1 MPMSRVVKLQPHTE
15 PSPEI
20 HERAM
25 DNLRFIRETM
35 ERAGTFTAISGWGEV
50 AIGVT
55 ATVAAL
61 IAARQRETSRWL
73 TVWIIEA
80 VIAAAI
86 SVASMTIKSR
96 AAREPLLPIAVRK
109 IALSFSPPMIVGA
122 LLTVTLVRMGLD
134 GLLPGIWMMLYGTA
148 VVAAGTYSV
157 RPVPVMGL
165 AFVVTGAVSLF
176 APDSWDT
183 ALMIAG
189 FGGLHVVFGTLIA
202 RRHGG

>member
-1 MPMSRVVKLQPHTE
+1 MSRVVKLQPHTE
-15 PSPEI
+15 NPPEI

-50 AIGVT
+50 VIGVT
-55 ATVAAL
+55 ATLAAL
-61 IAARQRETSRWL
+61 LASLQPTPTRWL
-73 TVWIIEA
+73 EVWVVEA
-80 VIAAAI
+80 VIGGAT
-86 SVASMTIKSR
+86 SVASMMLKAR
-96 AAREPLLPIAVRK
+96 AAHEPLLPIAVRK
-109 IALSFSPPMIVGA
+109 LALSFSPPMIVGA
-122 LLTVTLVRMGLD
+122 LLTVALMRMQLY
-134 GLLPGIWMMLYGTA
+134 GLLPGVWMMLYGTA

-165 AFVVTGAVSLF
+165 GFVLVGAVSLF

-183 ALMIAG
+183 VLMIVA

>member
-1 MPMSRVVKLQPHTE
+1 MSRVVKLLPHAE
-15 PSPEI
+15 NPPEI

-50 AIGVT
+50 AIGLT
-55 ATVAAL
+55 AIVAA
-61 IAARQRETSRWL
+61 IVAAQQHDRTRWL
-73 TVWIIEA
+73 VVWIVEA

-86 SVASMTIKSR
+86 SVASMAIKSR

-109 IALSFSPPMIVGA
+109 IALSFAPPMIVGA
-122 LLTVTLVRMGLD
+122 LLTVALVQMTLD

-165 AFVVTGAVSLF
+165 AFVLVGAISLF

-183 ALMIAG
+183 LLMIAG

>member
-96 AAREPLLPIAVRK
+96 AAR
-109 IALSFSPPMIVGA
+109 
-122 LLTVTLVRMGLD
+122 
-134 GLLPGIWMMLYGTA
+134 
-148 VVAAGTYSV
+148 
-157 RPVPVMGL
+157 
-165 AFVVTGAVSLF
+165 
-176 APDSWDT
+176 
-183 ALMIAG
+183 
-189 FGGLHVVFGTLIA
+189 
-202 RRHGG
+202 

>member
-1 MPMSRVVKLQPHTE
+1 MTRVVKLITDTE
-15 PSPEI
+15 NPPEI

-50 AIGVT
+50 AIGIT
-55 ATVAAL
+55 AILAAL
-61 IAARQRETSRWL
+61 VATQQQAKAGWL
-73 TVWIIEA
+73 AVWIIEA
-80 VIAAAI
+80 VLAAGI
-86 SVASMTIKSR
+86 SVASMAIKSR
-96 AAREPLLPIAVRK
+96 MARAPLNPIAVRK
-109 IALSFSPPMIVGA
+109 ILLSFSPPMIVGA
-122 LLTVTLVRMGLD
+122 LLTVGLVRMGLD
-134 GLLPGIWMMLYGTA
+134 GLLPSVWMMLYGTA

-165 AFVVTGAVSLF
+165 AFVAFGGVSLF

-183 ALMIAG
+183 LLMIAG

>member
-1 MPMSRVVKLQPHTE
+1 MTRVVKLMTDTE
-15 PSPEI
+15 NPPEI

-50 AIGVT
+50 AIGIT
-55 ATVAAL
+55 AILAAIL
-61 IAARQRETSRWL
+61 AAQQRDKVRWL
-73 TVWIIEA
+73 EVWIVEA
-80 VIAAAI
+80 AIAAAI

-122 LLTVTLVRMGLD
+122 LLTVALMRMGLD

-165 AFVVTGAVSLF
+165 AFVLVGAVSLF
-176 APDSWDT
+176 APDGWDT